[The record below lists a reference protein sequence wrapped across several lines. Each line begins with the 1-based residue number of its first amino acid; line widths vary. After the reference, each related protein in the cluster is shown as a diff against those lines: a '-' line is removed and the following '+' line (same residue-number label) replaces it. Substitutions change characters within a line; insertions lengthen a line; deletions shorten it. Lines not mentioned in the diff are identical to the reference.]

1 MNNGV
6 PLPVQLARLAHKLES
21 LHHYLANDRYIE
33 AEATLYEAQ
42 DMVDRLQGSVR

>member
-6 PLPVQLARLAHKLES
+6 PLPVQLARLAHKLET

-33 AEATLYEAQ
+33 ADVALREAQ
-42 DMVDRLQGSVR
+42 DLVDRLQGSVR